1 MEVTWGEVVQVSPT
15 VEVRIAGDAIDRPV
29 GLKADGLTLATND
42 KVALLRLG
50 STGGWMIVAK
60 VVASA

>member
-1 MEVTWGEVVQVSPT
+1 MEVRWGEVTSVSP
-15 VEVRIAGDAIDRPV
+15 VEVRFAGDSTDRPV

-50 STGGWMIVAK
+50 STGGWFIVAK
-60 VVASA
+60 VVTTT

>member
-1 MEVTWGEVVQVSPT
+1 MEVRWGEVTQVTPS
-15 VEVRIAGDAIDRPV
+15 VEVRFAGDSTDRPV

-60 VVASA
+60 VVTT